1 MIAVR
6 TALMVMVATV
16 RYPVPGGVS
25 PLASLK
31 MIMVKISAA
40 PWMKPKS
47 RGSPQ
52 HYDQAQDNATGNLSL
67 PGLDRE
73 ERNNTD
79 GTRKSSPLVEASSTV
94 PT

>member
-16 RYPVPGGVS
+16 RYSVPGGGVPGGVAEDDHGEDICG
-25 PLASLK
+25 P
-31 MIMVKISAA
+31 VDETE
-40 PWMKPKS
+40 S

-73 ERNNTD
+73 ERND
-79 GTRKSSPLVEASSTV
+79 SRPLNGQQHRRHQEVVA
-94 PT
+94 PG

>member
-6 TALMVMVATV
+6 TALMVATV

-40 PWMKPKS
+40 PWMKPKAVVPDS
-47 RGSPQ
+47 TTTRRRTTRPE
-52 HYDQAQDNATGNLSL
+52 NLSL

-73 ERNNTD
+73 ERND
-79 GTRKSSPLVEASSTV
+79 SRPLNGQQHRRHQEVVA
-94 PT
+94 PG